1 MQKMS
6 YSKKER
12 FIMNFRGVE
21 KTDKWGYIF
30 TVFYNGEK
38 FHSFD
43 EMAEKKTVKG
53 EFRKVMNELG
63 FTWAKGIQQGGRT
76 DAKVSAERN
85 MLYVSSNFNGNLEEI
100 VFKFNEKM
108 KESIFIRKVQ
118 KTFPNLS
125 FPEYIEKR
133 EYLYKYPKKRI
144 KRSIEDIQK
153 TLLEISGTY
162 DVSRFTDKKGIEL
175 KEHERSVV
183 VTFEKNILRFIGNS
197 FMPKQVRNMSG
208 YILTGEIETFPGKF
222 LTLENVYL
230 KPELSNNI
238 IIPSD
243 DFKIEGVEKIEK
255 TFDKKTSIFYVKKEK
270 KGEVI
275 GKNASNIKNLRK
287 EFGNIIIREI

>member
-1 MQKMS
+1 
-6 YSKKER
+6 
-12 FIMNFRGVE
+12 MNFRGIE

-43 EMAEKKTVKG
+43 EMAGKVTVKG
-53 EFRKVMNELG
+53 EFRRVMNELG

-85 MLYVSSNFNGNLEEI
+85 LLYVSSNFTGDLSEI
-100 VFKFNEKM
+100 IFKFNEKM

-125 FPEYIEKR
+125 FPEYVEKR
-133 EYLYKYPKKRI
+133 EYIYRYPKKRV
-144 KRSIEDIQK
+144 KRSIEDIEK

-162 DVSRFTDKKGIEL
+162 DVSKFTDKKGLEL
-175 KEHERSVV
+175 KEHERTVK
-183 VTFEKNILRFIGNS
+183 VTYEKGVLKFIGNS
-197 FMPKQVRNMSG
+197 FMPKQVRNMAG
-208 YILTGEIETFPGKF
+208 YILTGEVETFPGKF

-230 KPELSNNI
+230 KEELMNKMILSCDNL
-238 IIPSD
+238 
-243 DFKIEGVEKIEK
+243 KISGVEKIEK
-255 TFDKKTSIFYVKKEK
+255 TIDDEITILYVKKEK

-275 GKNASNIKNLRK
+275 GKNASNIKSLRK
-287 EFGNIIIREI
+287 ELGNIVIREI

>member
-1 MQKMS
+1 
-6 YSKKER
+6 
-12 FIMNFRGVE
+12 MNFRGIE

-43 EMAEKKTVKG
+43 EMAGKVTVKG

-85 MLYVSSNFNGNLEEI
+85 LLYVSSNFTGDLSEI
-100 VFKFNEKM
+100 IFKFNEKM

-125 FPEYIEKR
+125 FPEYVEKR
-133 EYLYKYPKKRI
+133 EYIYRYPKKRV
-144 KRSIEDIQK
+144 KRSIEDIEK

-162 DVSRFTDKKGIEL
+162 DVSKFTDKKGLEL
-175 KEHERSVV
+175 KEHERTVK
-183 VTFEKNILRFIGNS
+183 VTYEKGVLKFIGNS
-197 FMPKQVRNMSG
+197 FMPKQVRNMAG
-208 YILTGEIETFPGKF
+208 YILTGEVETFPGKF

-230 KPELSNNI
+230 KEELMNKMILLCDNL
-238 IIPSD
+238 
-243 DFKIEGVEKIEK
+243 KISGVEKIEK
-255 TFDKKTSIFYVKKEK
+255 TKDDEITILYVKKEK

-275 GKNASNIKNLRK
+275 GKNASNIKSLRK
-287 EFGNIIIREI
+287 ELGNIVIREI

>member
-1 MQKMS
+1 
-6 YSKKER
+6 
-12 FIMNFRGVE
+12 MNFRGIE

-43 EMAEKKTVKG
+43 EMAGKVTVKG

-85 MLYVSSNFNGNLEEI
+85 LLYVSSNFTGDLSEI
-100 VFKFNEKM
+100 IFKFNEKM

-125 FPEYIEKR
+125 FPEYVEKR
-133 EYLYKYPKKRI
+133 EYIYRYPKKRV
-144 KRSIEDIQK
+144 KRSIEDIEK

-162 DVSRFTDKKGIEL
+162 DVSKFTDKKGLEL
-175 KEHERSVV
+175 KEHERTVK
-183 VTFEKNILRFIGNS
+183 VTYEKGILKFIGNS
-197 FMPKQVRNMSG
+197 FMPKQVRNMAG
-208 YILTGEIETFPGKF
+208 YILTGEVETFPGKF

-230 KPELSNNI
+230 KEELMNKMILSCDNL
-238 IIPSD
+238 
-243 DFKIEGVEKIEK
+243 KISGVEKIEK
-255 TFDKKTSIFYVKKEK
+255 TIDDEITILYVKKEK

-275 GKNASNIKNLRK
+275 GKNASNIKSLRK
-287 EFGNIIIREI
+287 ELGNIVIREI

>member
-1 MQKMS
+1 
-6 YSKKER
+6 
-12 FIMNFRGVE
+12 MNFRGIE

-43 EMAEKKTVKG
+43 EMAGKVTVKG

-85 MLYVSSNFNGNLEEI
+85 LLYVSSNFTGDLSEI
-100 VFKFNEKM
+100 IFKFNEKM

-125 FPEYIEKR
+125 FPEYVEKR
-133 EYLYKYPKKRI
+133 EYIYRYPKKRV
-144 KRSIEDIQK
+144 KRSIEDIEK

-162 DVSRFTDKKGIEL
+162 DVSKFTDKKGLEL
-175 KEHERSVV
+175 KEHERTVK
-183 VTFEKNILRFIGNS
+183 VTYEKGVLKFIGNS
-197 FMPKQVRNMSG
+197 FMPKQVRNMAG
-208 YILTGEIETFPGKF
+208 YILTGEVETFPGKF

-230 KPELSNNI
+230 KEELMNKMILSCDNL
-238 IIPSD
+238 
-243 DFKIEGVEKIEK
+243 KISGVEKIEK
-255 TFDKKTSIFYVKKEK
+255 TKDDEITILYVKKEK

-275 GKNASNIKNLRK
+275 GKNASNIKSLRK
-287 EFGNIIIREI
+287 ELGNIVIREI

>member
-1 MQKMS
+1 
-6 YSKKER
+6 
-12 FIMNFRGVE
+12 MNFRGIE

-43 EMAEKKTVKG
+43 EMAGKVTVKG

-85 MLYVSSNFNGNLEEI
+85 LLYVSSNFTGDLSEI
-100 VFKFNEKM
+100 IFKFNEKM

-125 FPEYIEKR
+125 FPEYVEKR
-133 EYLYKYPKKRI
+133 EYIYRYPKKRV
-144 KRSIEDIQK
+144 KRSIEDIEK

-162 DVSRFTDKKGIEL
+162 DVSKFTDKKGLEL
-175 KEHERSVV
+175 KEHERTVK
-183 VTFEKNILRFIGNS
+183 VTYEKGVLKFIGNS
-197 FMPKQVRNMSG
+197 FMPKQVRNMAG
-208 YILTGEIETFPGKF
+208 YILTGEVETFPGKF

-230 KPELSNNI
+230 KEELMNKMILSCDNL
-238 IIPSD
+238 
-243 DFKIEGVEKIEK
+243 KISGVEKIEK
-255 TFDKKTSIFYVKKEK
+255 TKDHEITILYVKKEK

-275 GKNASNIKNLRK
+275 GKNASNIKSLRK
-287 EFGNIIIREI
+287 ELGNIVIREI

>member
-1 MQKMS
+1 
-6 YSKKER
+6 
-12 FIMNFRGVE
+12 MNFRGVE

-43 EMAEKKTVKG
+43 EMAGKTTVKG
-53 EFRKVMNELG
+53 EFRRVLNELG

-85 MLYVSSNFNGNLEEI
+85 LLYVSSNFNGNLSEI
-100 VFKFNEKM
+100 IFKFNERM

-133 EYLYKYPKKRI
+133 EYLYRYPKKRV
-144 KRSIEDIQK
+144 KRPVEDIEK
-153 TLLEISGTY
+153 VILEISGTY
-162 DVSRFTDKKGIEL
+162 DVSRFTDKKGLEL
-175 KEHERSVV
+175 KEHERTVE
-183 VTFEKNILRFIGNS
+183 VTYQKGVLKFLGNS
-197 FMPKQVRNMSG
+197 FMPKQVRNMAG
-208 YILTGEIETFPGKF
+208 YILTGEVETLPGKF

-230 KPELSNNI
+230 KDELVNKI
-238 IIPSD
+238 ILSD
-243 DFKIEGVEKIEK
+243 DTLKIDGVEKIEK
-255 TFDKKTSIFYVKKEK
+255 TADNEITILYVKKDK

-275 GKNASNIKNLRK
+275 GKNASNIKSLRK
-287 EFGNIIIREI
+287 KFGNIVIREI

>member
-1 MQKMS
+1 
-6 YSKKER
+6 
-12 FIMNFRGVE
+12 MNFRGIE

-43 EMAEKKTVKG
+43 EMAGKVTVKG

-63 FTWAKGIQQGGRT
+63 FTWAKGVQQGGRT

-85 MLYVSSNFNGNLEEI
+85 LLYVSSNFTGNLSEI
-100 VFKFNEKM
+100 IFKFNEKM

-125 FPEYIEKR
+125 FPEYVEKR
-133 EYLYKYPKKRI
+133 EYIYRYPKKRV
-144 KRSIEDIQK
+144 KRSIEDIEK

-162 DVSRFTDKKGIEL
+162 DVSKFTDKKGLEL
-175 KEHERSVV
+175 KEHERTVK
-183 VTFEKNILRFIGNS
+183 VTYEKGVLKFIGNS
-197 FMPKQVRNMSG
+197 FMPKQVRNMAG
-208 YILTGEIETFPGKF
+208 YILTGEVETFPGKF

-230 KPELSNNI
+230 KEELMNKMILSCDNL
-238 IIPSD
+238 
-243 DFKIEGVEKIEK
+243 KISGVEKIEK
-255 TFDKKTSIFYVKKEK
+255 TKDDEITILYVKKEK

-275 GKNASNIKNLRK
+275 GKNASNIKSLRK
-287 EFGNIIIREI
+287 ELGNIVIREI

>member
-1 MQKMS
+1 
-6 YSKKER
+6 
-12 FIMNFRGVE
+12 MNFRGIE

-43 EMAEKKTVKG
+43 EMAGKVTVKG

-85 MLYVSSNFNGNLEEI
+85 LLYVSSNFTGDLSEI
-100 VFKFNEKM
+100 IFKFNEKM

-125 FPEYIEKR
+125 FPEYVEKR
-133 EYLYKYPKKRI
+133 EYIYRYPKKRV
-144 KRSIEDIQK
+144 KRSIEDIEK

-162 DVSRFTDKKGIEL
+162 DVSKFTDKKGFEL
-175 KEHERSVV
+175 KEHERTVK
-183 VTFEKNILRFIGNS
+183 VTYEKGVLKFIGNS
-197 FMPKQVRNMSG
+197 FMPKQVRNMAG
-208 YILTGEIETFPGKF
+208 YILTGEVETFPGKF

-230 KPELSNNI
+230 KEELMNKMILSCDNL
-238 IIPSD
+238 
-243 DFKIEGVEKIEK
+243 KISGVEKIEK
-255 TFDKKTSIFYVKKEK
+255 TKD
-270 KGEVI
+270 
-275 GKNASNIKNLRK
+275 
-287 EFGNIIIREI
+287 

>member
-1 MQKMS
+1 
-6 YSKKER
+6 
-12 FIMNFRGVE
+12 MNFRGIE

-43 EMAEKKTVKG
+43 EMAGKVTVKG

-63 FTWAKGIQQGGRT
+63 FTWAKGVQQGGRT

-85 MLYVSSNFNGNLEEI
+85 LLYVSSNFTGNLSEI
-100 VFKFNEKM
+100 IFKFNEKM

-125 FPEYIEKR
+125 FPEYVEKR
-133 EYLYKYPKKRI
+133 EYIYRYPKKRV
-144 KRSIEDIQK
+144 KRSIEDIEK

-162 DVSRFTDKKGIEL
+162 DVSKFTDKKGLEL
-175 KEHERSVV
+175 KEHERTVK
-183 VTFEKNILRFIGNS
+183 VTYEKGVLKFIGNS
-197 FMPKQVRNMSG
+197 FMPKQVRNMAG
-208 YILTGEIETFPGKF
+208 YILTGEVETFPGKF

-230 KPELSNNI
+230 KEELMNKMILSCDNL
-238 IIPSD
+238 
-243 DFKIEGVEKIEK
+243 KISGVEKIEK
-255 TFDKKTSIFYVKKEK
+255 TIDDEITILYVKKEK

-275 GKNASNIKNLRK
+275 GKNASNIKSLRK
-287 EFGNIIIREI
+287 ELGNIVIREI

>member
-1 MQKMS
+1 
-6 YSKKER
+6 
-12 FIMNFRGVE
+12 MNFRGIE

-43 EMAEKKTVKG
+43 EMAGKVTVKG

-85 MLYVSSNFNGNLEEI
+85 LLYVSSNFTGDLSEI
-100 VFKFNEKM
+100 IFKFNEKM

-125 FPEYIEKR
+125 FPEYVEKR
-133 EYLYKYPKKRI
+133 EYIYRYPKKRV
-144 KRSIEDIQK
+144 KRSIEDIEK

-162 DVSRFTDKKGIEL
+162 DVSKFTDKKGFEL
-175 KEHERSVV
+175 KEHERTVK
-183 VTFEKNILRFIGNS
+183 VTYEKGVLKFIGNS
-197 FMPKQVRNMSG
+197 FMPKQVRNMAG
-208 YILTGEIETFPGKF
+208 YILTGEVETFPGKF

-230 KPELSNNI
+230 KEELMNKMILSCDNL
-238 IIPSD
+238 
-243 DFKIEGVEKIEK
+243 KISGVEKIEK
-255 TFDKKTSIFYVKKEK
+255 TKDDEITILYVKKEK

-275 GKNASNIKNLRK
+275 GKNASNIKSLRK
-287 EFGNIIIREI
+287 ELGNIVIREI

>member
-1 MQKMS
+1 MD
-6 YSKKER
+6 
-12 FIMNFRGVE
+12 FRGVE

-30 TVFYNGEK
+30 TVFYNGERS
-38 FHSFD
+38 HSFD
-43 EMAEKKTVKG
+43 EMAGKITVKG
-53 EFRKVMNELG
+53 EFRRVMNELG

-85 MLYVSSNFNGNLEEI
+85 MLYVSSNFEGDLKDI
-100 VFKFNEKM
+100 IFKFNEKM

-125 FPEYIEKR
+125 FPEYVDKR
-133 EYLYKYPKKRI
+133 EYLYRYPKKRI
-144 KRSIEDIQK
+144 KRSLEEIQK
-153 TLLEISGTY
+153 TLEEISGTY
-162 DVSRFTDKKGIEL
+162 DVSRFTDKKGLEL

-183 VTFEKNILRFIGNS
+183 VTFEKNVLRFIGNS

-208 YILTGEIETFPGKF
+208 YILTGEVETFPGKY

-230 KPELSNNI
+230 KDELLDKMI
-238 IIPSD
+238 LPIPDMIVS
-243 DFKIEGVEKIEK
+243 GVEKIERTADEK
-255 TFDKKTSIFYVKKEK
+255 IYIFYVQKDK

-275 GKNASNIKNLRK
+275 GKNASNIKALRK

>member
-1 MQKMS
+1 
-6 YSKKER
+6 
-12 FIMNFRGVE
+12 MNFRGIE

-43 EMAEKKTVKG
+43 EMAGKVTVKG

-85 MLYVSSNFNGNLEEI
+85 LLYVSSNFTGDLSEI
-100 VFKFNEKM
+100 IFKFNEKM

-125 FPEYIEKR
+125 FPEYVEKR
-133 EYLYKYPKKRI
+133 EYIYRYPKKRV
-144 KRSIEDIQK
+144 KRSIEDIEK

-162 DVSRFTDKKGIEL
+162 DVSKFTDKKGLEL
-175 KEHERSVV
+175 KEHERTVK
-183 VTFEKNILRFIGNS
+183 VTYEKGVLKFIGNS
-197 FMPKQVRNMSG
+197 FMPKQVRNMAG
-208 YILTGEIETFPGKF
+208 YILTGEVETFPGKF

-230 KPELSNNI
+230 KEELMNKMILSCDNL
-238 IIPSD
+238 
-243 DFKIEGVEKIEK
+243 KISGVEKIEK
-255 TFDKKTSIFYVKKEK
+255 TIDDEITILYVKKEK

-275 GKNASNIKNLRK
+275 GKNASNIKSLRK
-287 EFGNIIIREI
+287 ELGNIVIREI

>member
-1 MQKMS
+1 
-6 YSKKER
+6 
-12 FIMNFRGVE
+12 MNFRGIE

-43 EMAEKKTVKG
+43 EMAGKITVKG
-53 EFRKVMNELG
+53 EFRRVMNELG

-85 MLYVSSNFNGNLEEI
+85 LLYVSSNFTGDLSEI
-100 VFKFNEKM
+100 IFKFNEKM

-125 FPEYIEKR
+125 FPEYVEKR
-133 EYLYKYPKKRI
+133 EYIYRYPKKRV
-144 KRSIEDIQK
+144 KRPIEDIEK

-162 DVSRFTDKKGIEL
+162 DVSKFTDKKGLEL
-175 KEHERSVV
+175 KEHERTVE
-183 VTFEKNILRFIGNS
+183 VTFQKGILKFIGNS
-197 FMPKQVRNMSG
+197 FMPKQVRNMAG
-208 YILTGEIETFPGKF
+208 YILTGEVETFPGKF

-230 KPELSNNI
+230 KDELMKKMILSCDNL
-238 IIPSD
+238 
-243 DFKIEGVEKIEK
+243 KISGVEKIEK
-255 TFDKKTSIFYVKKEK
+255 TVDGEITILYVKKER

-275 GKNASNIKNLRK
+275 GKNASNIKSLRK
-287 EFGNIIIREI
+287 ELGNIVIREI

>member
-1 MQKMS
+1 
-6 YSKKER
+6 
-12 FIMNFRGVE
+12 MNFRGIE

-43 EMAEKKTVKG
+43 EMAGKVTVKG

-85 MLYVSSNFNGNLEEI
+85 LLYVSSNFTGDLSEI
-100 VFKFNEKM
+100 IFKFNEKM

-125 FPEYIEKR
+125 FPEYVEKR
-133 EYLYKYPKKRI
+133 EYIYRYPKKRV
-144 KRSIEDIQK
+144 KRSIEDIEK
-153 TLLEISGTY
+153 ILLEISGTY
-162 DVSRFTDKKGIEL
+162 DVSKFTDKKGLEL
-175 KEHERSVV
+175 KEHERTVK
-183 VTFEKNILRFIGNS
+183 VTYEKGVLKFIGNS
-197 FMPKQVRNMSG
+197 FMPKQVRNMAG
-208 YILTGEIETFPGKF
+208 YILTGEVETFPGKF

-230 KPELSNNI
+230 KEELMNKI
-238 IIPSD
+238 ILSCD
-243 DFKIEGVEKIEK
+243 NLKISGVEKIEK
-255 TFDKKTSIFYVKKEK
+255 TKDDEITILYVKKEK

-275 GKNASNIKNLRK
+275 GKNASNIKSLRK
-287 EFGNIIIREI
+287 ELGNIVIREI

>member
-1 MQKMS
+1 
-6 YSKKER
+6 
-12 FIMNFRGVE
+12 MNFRGVE

-30 TVFYNGEK
+30 TVFYNGER

-43 EMAEKKTVKG
+43 EMAGKRTVKG
-53 EFRKVMNELG
+53 EFRKEMNELG

-85 MLYVSSNFNGNLEEI
+85 MLYVSSNFDGDLNEI
-100 VFKFNEKM
+100 IFKFNEKM

-125 FPEYIEKR
+125 FPDYIEAREYIYR
-133 EYLYKYPKKRI
+133 YPKKRI

-162 DVSRFTDKKGIEL
+162 DVSKFTDKKGLEL
-175 KEHERSVV
+175 KEHERSVT
-183 VTFEKNILRFIGNS
+183 VTFEKSILKFIGNS
-197 FMPKQVRNMSG
+197 FMPKQVRNMAG
-208 YILTGEIETFPGKF
+208 YILTGEVETFPGKY

-230 KPELSNNI
+230 KTELLN
-238 IIPSD
+238 
-243 DFKIEGVEKIEK
+243 KIVLTCNDLKVEGVEKIEK
-255 TFDKKTSIFYVKKEK
+255 TADNKVSIFYVKKDK

-275 GKNASNIKNLRK
+275 GKNASHIKKLRK

>member
-1 MQKMS
+1 
-6 YSKKER
+6 
-12 FIMNFRGVE
+12 MNFRGVE

-43 EMAEKKTVKG
+43 EMAGKVTVKG

-85 MLYVSSNFNGNLEEI
+85 LLYVSSNFTGDLSEI
-100 VFKFNEKM
+100 IFKFNEKM

-125 FPEYIEKR
+125 FPEYVEKR
-133 EYLYKYPKKRI
+133 EYIYRYPKKRF
-144 KRSIEDIQK
+144 KRSIEDIEK

-162 DVSRFTDKKGIEL
+162 DVSKFTDKKGLEL
-175 KEHERSVV
+175 KEHERTVK
-183 VTFEKNILRFIGNS
+183 VTYEKGVLKFIGNS
-197 FMPKQVRNMSG
+197 FMPKQVRNMAG
-208 YILTGEIETFPGKF
+208 YILTGEVETFPGKF

-230 KPELSNNI
+230 KEELMNKMILSCDNL
-238 IIPSD
+238 
-243 DFKIEGVEKIEK
+243 KISGVEKIEK
-255 TFDKKTSIFYVKKEK
+255 TIDDEITILYVKKEK

-275 GKNASNIKNLRK
+275 GKNASNIKSLRK
-287 EFGNIIIREI
+287 ELGNIVIREI

>member
-1 MQKMS
+1 
-6 YSKKER
+6 
-12 FIMNFRGVE
+12 MNFRGIE

-43 EMAEKKTVKG
+43 EMAGKVTVKG

-85 MLYVSSNFNGNLEEI
+85 LLYVSSNFTGDLSEI
-100 VFKFNEKM
+100 IFKFNEKM

-125 FPEYIEKR
+125 FPEYVEKR
-133 EYLYKYPKKRI
+133 EYIYRYPKKRV
-144 KRSIEDIQK
+144 KRSIEDIKK

-162 DVSRFTDKKGIEL
+162 DVSKFTDKKGLEL
-175 KEHERSVV
+175 KEHERTVK
-183 VTFEKNILRFIGNS
+183 VTYEKGVLKFIGNS
-197 FMPKQVRNMSG
+197 FMPKQVRNMAG
-208 YILTGEIETFPGKF
+208 YILTGEVETFPGKF

-230 KPELSNNI
+230 KEELMNKMILSCDNL
-238 IIPSD
+238 
-243 DFKIEGVEKIEK
+243 KISGVEKIEK
-255 TFDKKTSIFYVKKEK
+255 TKDDEITILYVKKEK

-275 GKNASNIKNLRK
+275 GKNASNIKSLRK
-287 EFGNIIIREI
+287 ELGNIVIREI

>member
-1 MQKMS
+1 
-6 YSKKER
+6 
-12 FIMNFRGVE
+12 MNFRGVE

-43 EMAEKKTVKG
+43 EMAGKTTVKG
-53 EFRKVMNELG
+53 EFRRVMNELG

-85 MLYVSSNFNGNLEEI
+85 LLYVSSNFNGNLSEI
-100 VFKFNEKM
+100 IFKFNERM

-133 EYLYKYPKKRI
+133 EYLYRYPKKRV
-144 KRSIEDIQK
+144 KRPVEDIEK
-153 TLLEISGTY
+153 VILEISGTY
-162 DVSRFTDKKGIEL
+162 DVSRFTDKKGLEL
-175 KEHERSVV
+175 KEHERTVE
-183 VTFEKNILRFIGNS
+183 VTYQKGVLKFLGNS
-197 FMPKQVRNMSG
+197 FMPKQVRNMAG
-208 YILTGEIETFPGKF
+208 YILTGEVETLPGKF

-230 KPELSNNI
+230 KDELVNKI
-238 IIPSD
+238 ILSD
-243 DFKIEGVEKIEK
+243 DTLKIDGVEKIEK
-255 TFDKKTSIFYVKKEK
+255 TVDNEITILYVKKDK

-275 GKNASNIKNLRK
+275 GKNASNIKSLRK
-287 EFGNIIIREI
+287 KFGNIVIREI

>member
-1 MQKMS
+1 
-6 YSKKER
+6 
-12 FIMNFRGVE
+12 MNFRGVE

-43 EMAEKKTVKG
+43 EMAGKVTVKG

-85 MLYVSSNFNGNLEEI
+85 LLYVSSNFTGDLSEI
-100 VFKFNEKM
+100 IFKFNEKM

-125 FPEYIEKR
+125 FPEYVEKR
-133 EYLYKYPKKRI
+133 EYIYRYPKKRV
-144 KRSIEDIQK
+144 KRSIEDIEK

-162 DVSRFTDKKGIEL
+162 DVSKFTDKKGLEL
-175 KEHERSVV
+175 KEHERTVK
-183 VTFEKNILRFIGNS
+183 VTYEKGVLKFIGNS
-197 FMPKQVRNMSG
+197 FMPKQVRNMAG
-208 YILTGEIETFPGKF
+208 YILTGEVETFPGKF

-230 KPELSNNI
+230 KEELMNKMILSCDNL
-238 IIPSD
+238 
-243 DFKIEGVEKIEK
+243 KISGVEKIEK
-255 TFDKKTSIFYVKKEK
+255 TIDDEITILYVKKEK

-275 GKNASNIKNLRK
+275 GKNASNIKSLRK
-287 EFGNIIIREI
+287 EFGNIVIREI

>member
-1 MQKMS
+1 
-6 YSKKER
+6 
-12 FIMNFRGVE
+12 MNFRGVE

-43 EMAEKKTVKG
+43 EMAGKTTVKG
-53 EFRKVMNELG
+53 EFRRVMNELG

-85 MLYVSSNFNGNLEEI
+85 LLYVSSNFNGNLSEI
-100 VFKFNEKM
+100 IFKFNERM

-133 EYLYKYPKKRI
+133 EYLYRYPKKRV
-144 KRSIEDIQK
+144 KRPVEDIEK
-153 TLLEISGTY
+153 VILEISGTY
-162 DVSRFTDKKGIEL
+162 DVSRFTDKKGLEL
-175 KEHERSVV
+175 KEHERTVE
-183 VTFEKNILRFIGNS
+183 VTYQKGVLKFLGNS
-197 FMPKQVRNMSG
+197 FMPKQVRNMAG
-208 YILTGEIETFPGKF
+208 YILTGEVETLPGKF

-230 KPELSNNI
+230 KDELVNKI
-238 IIPSD
+238 ILSD
-243 DFKIEGVEKIEK
+243 DILKIDGVEKIEK
-255 TFDKKTSIFYVKKEK
+255 TADNEITILYVKKDK

-275 GKNASNIKNLRK
+275 GKNASNIKSLRK
-287 EFGNIIIREI
+287 KFGNIVIREI

>member
-1 MQKMS
+1 
-6 YSKKER
+6 
-12 FIMNFRGVE
+12 MNFRGIE

-43 EMAEKKTVKG
+43 EMAGKVTVKG

-85 MLYVSSNFNGNLEEI
+85 LLYVSSNFTGDLSEI
-100 VFKFNEKM
+100 IFKFNEKM

-125 FPEYIEKR
+125 FPEYVEKR
-133 EYLYKYPKKRI
+133 EYIYRYPKKRV
-144 KRSIEDIQK
+144 KRSIEDIEK
-153 TLLEISGTY
+153 ILLEISGTY
-162 DVSRFTDKKGIEL
+162 DVSKFTDKKGLEL
-175 KEHERSVV
+175 KEHERTVK
-183 VTFEKNILRFIGNS
+183 VTYEKGVLKFIGNS
-197 FMPKQVRNMSG
+197 FMPKQVRNMAG
-208 YILTGEIETFPGKF
+208 YILTGEVETFPGKF

-230 KPELSNNI
+230 KEELMNKMILSCDNL
-238 IIPSD
+238 
-243 DFKIEGVEKIEK
+243 KISGVEKIEK
-255 TFDKKTSIFYVKKEK
+255 TKDDEITILYVKKEK

-275 GKNASNIKNLRK
+275 GKNASNIKSLRK
-287 EFGNIIIREI
+287 ELGNIVIREI

>member
-1 MQKMS
+1 
-6 YSKKER
+6 
-12 FIMNFRGVE
+12 MNFRGVE

-43 EMAEKKTVKG
+43 EMAGKTTVKG
-53 EFRKVMNELG
+53 EFRRVMNELG

-85 MLYVSSNFNGNLEEI
+85 LLYVSSNFNGNLSEI
-100 VFKFNEKM
+100 IFKFNERM

-133 EYLYKYPKKRI
+133 EYLYRYPKKRV
-144 KRSIEDIQK
+144 KRPVEDIEK
-153 TLLEISGTY
+153 VILEISGTY
-162 DVSRFTDKKGIEL
+162 DVSRFTDKKGLEL
-175 KEHERSVV
+175 KEHERTVE
-183 VTFEKNILRFIGNS
+183 VTYQKGVLKFVGNS
-197 FMPKQVRNMSG
+197 FMPKQVRNMAG
-208 YILTGEIETFPGKF
+208 YILTGEVETLPGKF

-230 KPELSNNI
+230 KDELVNKI
-238 IIPSD
+238 ILSD
-243 DFKIEGVEKIEK
+243 DTLKIDGVEKIEK
-255 TFDKKTSIFYVKKEK
+255 TVDNEITILYVKKDK

-275 GKNASNIKNLRK
+275 GKNASNIKSLRK
-287 EFGNIIIREI
+287 KFGNIVIREI